1 MRGKRHA
8 SRSALMFMISMWMI
22 ISAILAAP
30 AAAKW
35 YATESSIG
43 EPVAVRVLESS
54 ADRIVLDIEIGG
66 FEADPV
72 AIDGRMYYSISL
84 PGESRLLGAGQPE
97 LPHVSRSVII
107 PDRGGMALRLLDAE
121 YEEYPDLPVAP
132 SKGNLSRTEDPATV
146 PYSFGT
152 VYGSA
157 DWFPSAHAQGSSP
170 YILRDYRGMTI
181 EALPFQTRG
190 SDGTLRVARRMVIE
204 IVPDGPDMTN
214 SIDRAGPPSTIVEAF
229 EPIYRRQFVNF
240 GMERYIPVGE
250 RGRMLVVC
258 YQDFM
263 GAIQPL
269 VDWKLQEGIPTSVLD
284 VSAIGNTTT
293 AIKNAIQAEYNAGGL
308 AFVLLVGDGA
318 QITTFQAAGGSS
330 DPSYALL
337 AGTDKYPEVL
347 VGRFS
352 AETVAQVQTQVA
364 RTIAYE
370 KTPLAGACGMRRERA
385 SHRTRGPETTASTTT
400 STSGTSGPSC
410 STTATRW
417 WTRSTTRPAPPP
429 WSRPR

>member
-1 MRGKRHA
+1 MRGKRHG
-8 SRSALMFMISMWMI
+8 SRFARMFVISGWMI
-22 ISAILAAP
+22 LCAILASP
-30 AAAKW
+30 AGAKW
-35 YATESSIG
+35 YSTESNIG

-54 ADRIVLDIEIGG
+54 GDRIVLDVEIGG
-66 FEADPV
+66 FDADPV
-72 AIDGRMYYSISL
+72 AIDGRTYYSISL
-84 PGESRLLGAGQPE
+84 PGESRLLDVGQPE
-97 LPHVSRSVII
+97 LPHVCRSVII
-107 PDRGGMALRLLDAE
+107 PDRGGMAVRLLDAE

-132 SKGNLSRTEDPATV
+132 SKGNLFRTEDPAMV
-146 PYSFGT
+146 PYTFGAA
-152 VYGSA
+152 YGST

-204 IVPDGPDMTN
+204 IVPGGPDMTN
-214 SIDRAGPPSTIVEAF
+214 GIDRAGPPSMIVDAF

-250 RGRMLVVC
+250 RGRMLIVC

-293 AIKNAIQAEYNAGGL
+293 AIKNAIQTEYNAGGL

-337 AGTDKYPEVL
+337 AGTDKYRRSSSDAFRPRRWRKSRRRSPEPSPMKRL
-347 VGRFS
+347 RRRG
-352 AETVAQVQTQVA
+352 
-364 RTIAYE
+364 
-370 KTPLAGACGMRRERA
+370 PCGMRRGSGVA
-385 SHRTRGPETTASTTT
+385 STRGLETTESTTT
-400 STSGTSGPSC
+400 STSGISGPSC

-417 WTRSTTRPAPPP
+417 STRSTIQPVPPR
-429 WSRPR
+429 WSPVR